1 MSSIF
6 EFLFK
11 YRPLVFSEGRL
22 VFAAP
27 MPLLWLIVVAALVGA
42 AAAWT
47 YGRVGGRATARD
59 RAILAAIRVGA
70 LAVLG
75 FCLLRPTLVVSTV
88 VPQENFVGVL
98 IDDSQSMRVT
108 DGSQEP
114 RSAFVASAFGPESVL
129 RTALEDR
136 FQLRMFRFSA
146 DAERLVDP
154 ADLTYSG
161 TRTRLA
167 PALDR
172 AREELSPVPLS
183 GLIVVTDGADNASSA
198 LTESL
203 LALQAAQIPVYTV
216 GLGREQYDRDLELS
230 RVSTPRSALKGSSL
244 AVDLLVGQAGF
255 AGEKV
260 TVVVEDEGRIVGSQE
275 VELSGGGEPVP
286 VRVRFMAEEA
296 GARRF
301 TFRVPAQQGE
311 LVIENNEQEALI
323 VVEDRKE
330 KILYFEGEPRY
341 EVAFMRRAVDDDEN
355 LQLVV
360 LQRTAENKYLRL
372 SVDSAEELLGGFPT
386 TRDELFRYR
395 GLILGSLEAS
405 ALTAEQQ
412 RMIADFVSE
421 RGGGLL
427 LLGGRKSFAEG
438 GYAGTPLEDV
448 FPFTLET
455 SNGVDTTFF
464 SPIRVEPTRAGIAH
478 AITQIG
484 GTEQESAQ
492 RYSELPELSTF
503 NRIGELKP
511 GATALLTGRLAG
523 IAGAEQSV
531 LAYQRYGRGVVVALA
546 VQDVWLWQMHADVPL
561 EDQTHETFWKQ
572 LLRWTVNSVPE
583 QVVVTLPSDRASPGE
598 AVRLTAGVDDA
609 SYLALNNSHVVAH
622 ITPPSGTAYDVPLE
636 WTIEQDGEY
645 GATFTPTEPGM
656 HSINVEAEHGEITL
670 TSKPAYLD
678 VTESRAEYFGSQM
691 NRPLLERIAK
701 ETGGRFY
708 TPASIATL
716 PEDLSITGKGSTII
730 EENDLWDMPFLLF
743 LLLGL
748 IAAEWAY
755 RRRRGLA

>member
-1 MSSIF
+1 VQSIF

-27 MPLLWLIVVAALVGA
+27 LPLLTLLAVAAIVGA
-42 AAAWT
+42 VAAWT
-47 YGRVGGRATARD
+47 YARVGGRATSRD
-59 RAILAAIRVGA
+59 RTVLASLRVAA
-70 LAVLG
+70 LAVLA

-88 VPQENFVGVL
+88 VPQQNFVGVL

-108 DGSQEP
+108 DGGPEP
-114 RSAFVASAFGPESVL
+114 RSAFVQTAFDPGSPL
-129 RTALEDR
+129 RTALEER

-146 DAERLVDP
+146 NAERLVEP
-154 ADLTYSG
+154 ADLTWSG
-161 TRTRLA
+161 SRTRLA

-172 AREELSPVPLS
+172 AREELAPVPLS
-183 GLIVVTDGADNASSA
+183 GLIVVTDGADNANSA

-216 GLGREQYDRDLELS
+216 GLGRERYDKDLELS
-230 RVSTPRSALKGSSL
+230 RVSTPRSSLKGASL
-244 AVDLLVGQAGF
+244 GVDLLVGQSGF
-255 AGEKV
+255 SGEKV

-275 VELSGGGEPVP
+275 VELPGGGEPVP
-286 VRVRFMAEEA
+286 VRVRFTADEP

-301 TFRVPAQQGE
+301 KFRVPAQPGE
-311 LVIENNEQEALI
+311 LVLENNEQEALI

-341 EVAFMRRAVDDDEN
+341 EVAFTRRAIADDEN

-372 SVDSAEELLGGFPT
+372 AVDSAEELVGGFPT
-386 TRDELFRYR
+386 TRDELFTYR
-395 GLILGSLEAS
+395 GLILGSVEAS
-405 ALTAEQQ
+405 ALTGEQQ

-427 LLGGRKSFAEG
+427 LLGGRKSFFEG

-448 FPFTLET
+448 FPFELDT
-455 SNGVDTTFF
+455 SRGIDTTFF
-464 SPIRVEPTRAGIAH
+464 AQIKIEPTRAGVAH

-484 GTEQESAQ
+484 ATEQESAQ
-492 RYSELPELSTF
+492 RYGELPELSTF
-503 NRIGELKP
+503 NRIGDLKP
-511 GATALLTGRLAG
+511 GATALLTGAG
-523 IAGAEQSV
+523 PGLTGDQPA
-531 LAYQRYGRGVVVALA
+531 LAYQRYGRGVVVALP
-546 VQDVWLWQMHADVPL
+546 VQDMWMWQMHHDIPL
-561 EDQTHETFWKQ
+561 DDQTHETFWKQ

-583 QVVVTLPSDRASPGE
+583 QIVVALPSDRVAPGE
-598 AVRLTAGVDDA
+598 AVRLIAGVDDE
-609 SYLALNNSHVVAH
+609 SYLAVNNSHVVAH
-622 ITPPSGTAYDVPLE
+622 VTPPSGATYDVQLE

-645 GATFTPTEPGM
+645 GTTFTPSESGLHT
-656 HSINVEAEHGEITL
+656 IVVDAEHGENKVS
-670 TSKPAYLD
+670 SKPAYID

-691 NRPLLERIAK
+691 NRSLLERIAK

-708 TPASIATL
+708 TPASVASL
-716 PEDLSITGKGSTII
+716 AEDLSITGKGSTII
-730 EENDLWDMPFLLF
+730 EEHDLWDMPV
-743 LLLGL
+743 LLLLLLLL
-748 IAAEWAY
+748 IAAEWGY

>member
-1 MSSIF
+1 VESIF

-11 YRPLVFSEGRL
+11 YRPLVFSEGRV

-27 MPLLWLIVVAALVGA
+27 LPLLTLLIAAVIVGA

-59 RAILAAIRVGA
+59 RVILAGLRVAA
-70 LAVLG
+70 LAVLA
-75 FCLLRPTLVVSTV
+75 FCLLRPTLVLSTV
-88 VPQENFVGVL
+88 VPQQNFVGVL

-108 DGSQEP
+108 DGGQEP
-114 RSAFVASAFGPESVL
+114 RSAFVADAFGPESAL
-129 RTALEDR
+129 RSALEGR
-136 FQLRMFRFSA
+136 FQLRLFRFSA
-146 DAERLVDP
+146 NAERLTEP
-154 ADLTYSG
+154 ADLTWTG

-172 AREELSPVPLS
+172 AREELAPVPLS
-183 GLIVVTDGADNASSA
+183 GLIVVTDGADNAGGA

-216 GLGREQYDRDLELS
+216 GLGRERYDKDLELS
-230 RVSTPRSALKGSSL
+230 RVSTPRSALKGASL
-244 AVDLLVGQAGF
+244 AVDLLVGQTGF
-255 AGEKV
+255 SGERV
-260 TVVVEDEGRIVGSQE
+260 TVVVEDEGRIVGSEE
-275 VELSGGGEPVP
+275 VELPGGGEPVP
-286 VRVRFMAEEA
+286 VRVRFIAEEA

-301 TFRVPAQQGE
+301 TFRVPAQPGE
-311 LVIENNEQEALI
+311 LVLENNEQEALI

-341 EVAFMRRAVDDDEN
+341 EVAFMRRAVADDEN

-372 SVDSAEELLGGFPT
+372 AVDSAEELIGGFPT
-386 TRDELFRYR
+386 TRDELFTYR

-405 ALTAEQQ
+405 ALSGEQQ

-448 FPFTLET
+448 FPFELNT
-455 SNGVDTTFF
+455 SMGVDTTFF
-464 SPIRVEPTRAGIAH
+464 AQIRVEPTRAGVSH

-484 GTEQESAQ
+484 ATEQASAE
-492 RYSELPELSTF
+492 RYSQLPELSTF
-503 NRIGELKP
+503 NRIGSLKP
-511 GATALLTGRLAG
+511 GATALLTGSGGG
-523 IAGAEQSV
+523 IPGDQPV
-531 LAYQRYGRGVVVALA
+531 LAYQRYGRGVVVALP
-546 VQDVWLWQMHADVPL
+546 VQDVWIWQMHYDIPL
-561 EDQTHETFWKQ
+561 EDQTYETFWKQ

-598 AVRLTAGVDDA
+598 AVRLIAGVDDE
-609 SYLALNNSHVVAH
+609 SYLAVNNSHVVAH
-622 ITPPSGTAYDVPLE
+622 VTPPSGTSYDIQLE

-645 GATFTPTEPGM
+645 GATFTPTEQGL
-656 HSINVEAEHGEITL
+656 HTIVVEAQHGTAEV

-708 TPASIATL
+708 TPASVASL
-716 PEDLSITGKGSTII
+716 AEDLSITGKGSTII
-730 EENDLWDMPFLLF
+730 EEHDLWDMPILLF
-743 LLLGL
+743 VLLGL
-748 IAAEWAY
+748 VAAEWAY

>member
-1 MSSIF
+1 VQSIF

-11 YRPLVFSEGRL
+11 FRPLLFSEGRV

-27 MPLLWLIVVAALVGA
+27 LPLLTLLVAAALVGA
-42 AAAWT
+42 VAVWT
-47 YGRVGGRATARD
+47 YSRVGGRATSRD
-59 RAILAAIRVGA
+59 RAILAGLRVAA
-70 LAVLG
+70 LAVLA

-88 VPQENFVGVL
+88 VPQQNFVGVL

-108 DGSQEP
+108 DGGQEP
-114 RSAFVASAFGPESVL
+114 RSAFVASAFGPDSPL
-129 RTALEDR
+129 RTSLEDR
-136 FQLRMFRFSA
+136 FQLRMFRFSSN
-146 DAERLVDP
+146 AERLVEP
-154 ADLTYSG
+154 ADLTWSG

-172 AREELSPVPLS
+172 AREELAPVPLS
-183 GLIVVTDGADNASSA
+183 GLIVVTDGADNANSA

-216 GLGREQYDRDLELS
+216 ALGRERYDKDLELS
-230 RVSTPRSALKGSSL
+230 RVSTPRSALKGASL
-244 AVDLLVGQAGF
+244 AVDLLVGQSGF
-255 AGEKV
+255 AGQKV

-275 VELSGGGEPVP
+275 VDLPGGGEPVP
-286 VRVRFMAEEA
+286 VRIRFTADEA

-301 TFRVPAQQGE
+301 TFRVPAQPGE
-311 LVIENNEQEALI
+311 LVLENNEQEALI

-341 EVAFMRRAVDDDEN
+341 EVAFMRRAVADDEN

-372 SVDSAEELLGGFPT
+372 AVDSAEELLGGFPT
-386 TRDELFRYR
+386 TRDELFKYR

-405 ALTAEQQ
+405 ALTGEQQ

-427 LLGGRKSFAEG
+427 LLGGRKSFFEG

-448 FPFTLET
+448 FPFEQNT
-455 SNGVDTTFF
+455 SRAIDTTFF
-464 SPIRVEPTRAGIAH
+464 AQVKVEPTRAGVTH

-484 GTEQESAQ
+484 ATERESAE
-492 RYSELPELSTF
+492 RYNSLPELSTF
-503 NRIGELKP
+503 NRVGDLKP
-511 GATALLTGRLAG
+511 GATALLTGSGAG
-523 IAGAEQSV
+523 LTGDQPV
-531 LAYQRYGRGVVVALA
+531 LAYQRYGRGVVVALP
-546 VQDVWLWQMHADVPL
+546 VQDVWMWQMHHDVPL

-583 QVVVTLPSDRASPGE
+583 QVVVTVPSDRAAPGE
-598 AVRLTAGVDDA
+598 SVRIIAGVDDD
-609 SYLALNNSHVVAH
+609 SYLAVNNSLVVAH
-622 ITPPSGTAYDVPLE
+622 VTPPSGSTYDVQLE

-645 GATFTPTEPGM
+645 GATFTPTEEGL
-656 HSINVEAEHGEITL
+656 HTVVVDAEHGDAKVS
-670 TSKPAYLD
+670 SKPAYID
-678 VTESRAEYFGSQM
+678 ITESRAEYFGSQM
-691 NRPLLERIAK
+691 NRALLERIAK

-708 TPASIATL
+708 TPASVASL
-716 PEDLSITGKGSTII
+716 AEDLSITGKGSTII
-730 EENDLWDMPFLLF
+730 EEHDLWDMPFLLL
-743 LLLGL
+743 LLLGV
-748 IAAEWAY
+748 IGAEWAY